1 MATHAKVKQITF
13 KTSVKMG
20 FHWKPIASY
29 SASKASLPQSV
40 TAFQKWFD
48 SWRLENTT
56 YRIDAYD
63 DSGVVVWQWSHLPGL
78 DK

>member
-13 KTSVKMG
+13 KTSVKTG

-29 SASKASLPQSV
+29 SSSKASLPQAV

-48 SWRLENTT
+48 SWKLQKTA
-56 YRIDAYD
+56 YRIDAED
-63 DSGVVVWQWSHLPGL
+63 ETGKKVWQWSHIPEF
-78 DK
+78 DA